1 MPEVFV
7 MEQRFEMFYEIRPIP
22 GEYWNGR
29 ACWGVHFTSWKV
41 APLQNLRAQALLKF
55 QIQIRIAPP
64 KTNFLDTVP
73 ISTGLNQVV

>member
-29 ACWGVHFTSWKV
+29 ACWGVHFTS
-41 APLQNLRAQALLKF
+41 
-55 QIQIRIAPP
+55 
-64 KTNFLDTVP
+64 
-73 ISTGLNQVV
+73 